1 MVGRGLG
8 RLVVRL
14 VVVVVVVAGVVGA
27 GRTYEVSVSMKLA
40 SLLSWYVL
48 TADILRFLS
57 SVQQFNKTD

>member
-1 MVGRGLG
+1 M
-8 RLVVRL
+8 
-14 VVVVVVVAGVVGA
+14 VVVVVAGVVGA